1 MARPMNVEK
10 RVIAIEQMRRRAQ
23 RNAVK
28 ARRWAQELTS
38 MPRGARAQR
47 AADRAL
53 KLADALSQAA
63 KAA

>member
-28 ARRWAQELTS
+28 ARRWARALAS

>member
-10 RVIAIEQMRRRAQ
+10 RVIAIDQMRRRAQ

-28 ARRWAQELTS
+28 ARRWARELTS
-38 MPRGARAQR
+38 MPRGPRAQR
-47 AADRAL
+47 AAARAL

>member
-23 RNAVK
+23 RNAAK
-28 ARRWAQELTS
+28 ARRMARELTN

-47 AADRAL
+47 AASRAL